1 MSMLPVQVTL
11 TPACIQDPVSMR
23 DTVSISEHVKS
34 LFFAASVH
42 YVNGGDILEI
52 GIIIIDIF
60 TGQR

>member
-1 MSMLPVQVTL
+1 
-11 TPACIQDPVSMR
+11 MR